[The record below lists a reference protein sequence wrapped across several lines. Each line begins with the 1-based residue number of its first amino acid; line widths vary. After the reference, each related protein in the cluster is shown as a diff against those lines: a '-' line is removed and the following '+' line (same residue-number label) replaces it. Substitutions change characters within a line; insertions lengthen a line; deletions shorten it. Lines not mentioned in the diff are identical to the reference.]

1 MNNICLV
8 FDVMLWQLIPQRVSF
23 LKDALCSNLLFFSL
37 LFKVLIFAFVAHLL
51 VPMEAID
58 ICSIKTQN
66 AEDCREICLRSVYCR
81 YFTYV
86 TNWKTCH
93 LKVTFCLN
101 FLLLLVWVFWISLE
115 SYFIGFSLRN
125 WFFRELIFVVDT
137 QKR

>member
-1 MNNICLV
+1 MCFRYRLVGIYYVMNNTSP
-8 FDVMLWQLIPQRVSF
+8 FFGVMLCQLIPQWVSF
-23 LKDALCSNLLFFSL
+23 LKDALCSYLFYFSS

-51 VPMEAID
+51 VPMEATD

-93 LKVTFCLN
+93 LKVTFCLSFFDCSPKLNYN
-101 FLLLLVWVFWISLE
+101 FI
-115 SYFIGFSLRN
+115 
-125 WFFRELIFVVDT
+125 
-137 QKR
+137 